1 MDGRPCEF
9 GIRCRYG
16 VNVRSAMLLV
26 RHTKRGGAER
36 RTDVNY
42 TAVLMAQELFE
53 MRGQQPRSEALSS
66 KPSIG
71 EKVTAALRGIN
82 FRATL
87 GAVEAPR
94 LPALLDYPYRS

>member
-1 MDGRPCEF
+1 MLPVRP
-9 GIRCRYG
+9 
-16 VNVRSAMLLV
+16 
-26 RHTKRGGAER
+26 KRGGAER

-66 KPSIG
+66 KPGIG

-94 LPALLDYPYRS
+94 LPALIDYPYRS